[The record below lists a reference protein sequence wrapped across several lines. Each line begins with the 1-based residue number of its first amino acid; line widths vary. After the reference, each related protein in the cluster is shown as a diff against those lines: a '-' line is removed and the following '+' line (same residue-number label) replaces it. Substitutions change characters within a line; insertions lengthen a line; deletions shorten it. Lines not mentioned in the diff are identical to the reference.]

1 MSSLRFDVRVDSL
14 RFTAAAPANYE
25 LDETQAY
32 EHDRY
37 NQLYQEECGN
47 GSGQTTTC
55 CICHIYH
62 VVVIE
67 SGVRFVVEVA
77 SVVGHFKSIII

>member
-1 MSSLRFDVRVDSL
+1 MSSLRFDVRVDSF
-14 RFTAAAPANYE
+14 RFTAAAPANCE
-25 LDETQAY
+25 EDETQAY

-47 GSGQTTTC
+47 GSGQITTC
-55 CICHIYH
+55 IYH
-62 VVVIE
+62 VVDIE

>member
-1 MSSLRFDVRVDSL
+1 MSSLRFDVRVDSF
-14 RFTAAAPANYE
+14 RFTAAAPANYNA
-25 LDETQAY
+25 DETQAY

-37 NQLYQEECGN
+37 NQLYQVECGN
-47 GSGQTTTC
+47 GSGQITTC
-55 CICHIYH
+55 IYH

-77 SVVGHFKSIII
+77 VVEGHFKSIII